1 MFSAI
6 KALTSALVILLAFA
20 GCGGKNAPKQE
31 TSPDSLPT
39 SAVASALKAVPQDAV
54 FVLSVAS
61 PTSFWDLTVNQS
73 IVPIEAKQATELNT
87 AMRAHVQQHLGLDVS
102 AVQNVLVFGT
112 MSGGAAV
119 IGPVKGE
126 LKGARDEAGLAMA
139 TLDADADI
147 VAALHSDTLLV
158 GKRDSVLASA
168 ATLDG
173 KSPAFSGDFTNFAE
187 TQFRAAYLAAAAD
200 LGKIPLPPTPF
211 TQGLERAGLKVDTSG
226 IHLMVTG
233 KPETLNMLKEQLE
246 SFVAMGLDILKHEM
260 EASSSDFAIGA
271 GAILAYY
278 NAQSLAA
285 ALKPTVDGNT
295 LRLDFDLLGGGISGT
310 MVVAGIGVLSA
321 VAIPAFTK
329 YTKKSKT
336 SEGIQFIK
344 KMSDGA
350 RTYYATPDFA
360 STSLTPSQT
369 KKHFPASVGPTPPL
383 GTCCSMGGKCIPDAD
398 TWEHPT
404 WKALDFAMRDP
415 HYYSYEF
422 KTEVKDGVTSYTALA
437 YGDLDCDGVYSTFS
451 HYGVVVDGEVQAGA
465 DVIKQNALE

>member
-6 KALTSALVILLAFA
+6 KALTSALVIFLTFA

-31 TSPDSLPT
+31 VSPGSLPT
-39 SAVASALKAVPQDAV
+39 SAVAAALKAVPQDAV

-61 PTSFWDLTVNQS
+61 PTSFWDLTINQD
-73 IVPIEAKQATELNT
+73 ILPVEEKQATALNT
-87 AMRAHVQQHLGLDVS
+87 AMRAHVQRHLGLDVS

-112 MSGGAAV
+112 MAGGAAI
-119 IGPVKGE
+119 IGPVEGE
-126 LKGARDEAGLAMA
+126 LKGARDEGGLSMI
-139 TLDADADI
+139 TLDADAEM
-147 VAALHSDTLLV
+147 VATLHGTMLII
-158 GKRDSVLASA
+158 GKHENVLASA

-187 TQFRAAYLAAAAD
+187 TQFRSSYLAAAAD

-226 IHLMVTG
+226 IHLTVTG
-233 KPETLNMLKEQLE
+233 EPETLNMLKEQLE
-246 SFVAMGLDILKHEM
+246 SFVAMGLDTLKQEI
-260 EASSSDFAIGA
+260 EASSSDFVIGA

-278 NAQSLAA
+278 NSQSLAA
-285 ALKPTVDGNT
+285 ALKPIVDGNT

-336 SEGIQFIK
+336 AESIQFIK

-350 RTYYATPDFA
+350 RVYYANPEAVGLGA
-360 STSLTPSQT
+360 SPQA
-369 KKHFPASVGPTPPL
+369 KHFPASVGPTPPL
-383 GTCCSMGGKCIPDAD
+383 GTCCNMGGKCIPDAD

-422 KTEVKDGVTSYTALA
+422 KTEVRDGVTSYTALA

-451 HYGVVVDGEVQAGA
+451 LYGEVVRGEVLPGA